1 MPIINCEQGSLA
13 WFMERC
19 GRVTGSR
26 VADAMSFLK
35 KGGESQARRAYK
47 AEIVCELLTGKAV
60 EHFVTKEM
68 EFGILNEPF
77 ARAAYELQNDVSVED
92 VGFAIHPSL
101 ERFGASPDGLVGED
115 GLIEIKCPSTAT
127 HLDYLLAD
135 AVPDDYKPQ
144 MLAEMACAERQWV
157 DFISFDP
164 RLPKRLQ
171 LFVKR
176 FLRDD
181 QKIAEME
188 FQVVEFLREVDS
200 IMARLADFSC
210 VEALENSISTP
221 F

>member
-1 MPIINCEQGSLA
+1 MIVDCKQGSLA
-13 WFMERC
+13 WFTERC

-26 VADAMSFLK
+26 VCDAMSFLK
-35 KGGESQARRAYK
+35 KGGESLARRAYK

-92 VGFAIHPSL
+92 IGFAIHPSL
-101 ERFGASPDGLVGED
+101 ERFGASPDGLVGDD

-127 HLDYLLAD
+127 HLEYLLAD
-135 AVPDDYKPQ
+135 VVPENYKLQ

-176 FLRDD
+176 FPQDD

-210 VEALENSISTP
+210 VEALEKSLAEP